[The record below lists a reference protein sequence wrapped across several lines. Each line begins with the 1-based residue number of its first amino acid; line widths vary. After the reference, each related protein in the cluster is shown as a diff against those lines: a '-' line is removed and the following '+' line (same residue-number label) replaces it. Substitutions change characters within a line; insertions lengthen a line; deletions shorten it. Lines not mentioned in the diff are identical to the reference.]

1 MAAYE
6 LFEKRLRLLYVAL
19 IVGFESIVE
28 SCCVGGGHLSGG
40 GSGKPSG
47 RPEHCCKNQVP

>member
-6 LFEKRLRLLYVAL
+6 LFEKRLSLLDVAL

-28 SCCVGGGHLSGG
+28 FCCVGDGHLSGRD
-40 GSGKPSG
+40 SGKPSG
-47 RPEHCCKNQVP
+47 CSEHCCKNQVP